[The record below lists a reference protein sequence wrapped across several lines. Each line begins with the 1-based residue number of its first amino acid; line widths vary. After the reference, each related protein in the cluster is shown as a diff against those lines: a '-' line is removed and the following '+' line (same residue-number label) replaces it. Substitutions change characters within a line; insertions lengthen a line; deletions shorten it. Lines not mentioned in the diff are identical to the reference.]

1 MMHLNEKRRAVAN
14 ALSRLETAGSLIV
27 NVSTGIAMP
36 VITIEF
42 PPVWLVSKS
51 NEVREQAGKTLKV
64 SHIAKL
70 SGCLVRWVES
80 ETDNI
85 NAKYMTQYLNP
96 YAPELIAVQPKNF

>member
-14 ALSRLETAGSLIV
+14 ALSRLEAAGSLIV
-27 NVSTGIAMP
+27 NVSTGIAIP

-42 PPVWLVSKS
+42 PPVWLVNKS
-51 NEVREQAGKTLKV
+51 NEVRELTCQKFQV

-80 ETDNI
+80 ETNSI

-96 YAPELIAVQPKNF
+96 YAPELIAMHPKNF